1 MPMKVLEATLAT
13 FDGVFQQFTNEA
25 ANNKANFILF
35 YADKEP
41 STNLSWCPGKL
52 WDHLQLL
59 VVGSY
64 VVRRIILYC
73 IFRDNTSLIIYG
85 QEFHQKTYAAED
97 LKESYIP
104 VFWQ

>member
-41 STNLSWCPGKL
+41 STNLSWCPGT
-52 WDHLQLL
+52 HLLL
-59 VVGSY
+59 IHMFNFVDYCTPFITIQFIDRFNSLSK
-64 VVRRIILYC
+64 IIL
-73 IFRDNTSLIIYG
+73 
-85 QEFHQKTYAAED
+85 
-97 LKESYIP
+97 
-104 VFWQ
+104 

>member
-41 STNLSWCPGKL
+41 STNLSWCPGERK
-52 WDHLQLL
+52 
-59 VVGSY
+59 
-64 VVRRIILYC
+64 ILAVKFL
-73 IFRDNTSLIIYG
+73 FRDYDISILEGTILCCLGLDDKSL
-85 QEFHQKTYAAED
+85 
-97 LKESYIP
+97 ESLTRKVTVLSLYLGSECFVPI
-104 VFWQ
+104 